1 MAFISGIAVRPSVTR
16 AGRLSKTCAV
26 AGAPVVAAVRPS
38 RATVVPAGARSLR
51 MDTYWEGKAP
61 PSTVLGLGK
70 NVPSGLYLLSSV
82 LALALGS
89 YAVYKSNLVSPL
101 TPASV
106 DPQYILASLLVPISW
121 GLHVMGSWRVLMV
134 FMSSCAV
141 EWWSG
146 LSLLN
151 VLFILGG
158 WRRLG

>member
-1 MAFISGIAVRPSVTR
+1 MAFVSGIAVRPSVTR
-16 AGRLSKTCAV
+16 AGRMSKTCAV

-89 YAVYKSNLVSPL
+89 YAVYKSNIVSPL

-121 GLHVMGSWRVLMV
+121 GLHVASWIQKQN
-134 FMSSCAV
+134 SK
-141 EWWSG
+141 
-146 LSLLN
+146 
-151 VLFILGG
+151 
-158 WRRLG
+158 